1 MDSEPTDKDLLSRLS
16 TDPAAFETIETAPG
30 ESATSDR
37 AIRDDYKWLPDTA
50 ANLSLLTPAGAVPAG
65 FTQVPNAG
73 AGNQGARFRC
83 GGA

>member
-1 MDSEPTDKDLLSRLS
+1 MGDD
-16 TDPAAFETIETAPG
+16 
-30 ESATSDR
+30 ESAASDR

-73 AGNQGARFRC
+73 AGN
-83 GGA
+83 